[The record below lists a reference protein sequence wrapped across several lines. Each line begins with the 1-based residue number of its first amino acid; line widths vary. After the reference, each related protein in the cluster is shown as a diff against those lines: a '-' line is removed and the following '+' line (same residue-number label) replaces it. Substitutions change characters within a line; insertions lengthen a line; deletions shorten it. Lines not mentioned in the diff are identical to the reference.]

1 MDRVDETLVYEGSL
15 PAEPASVGTLR
26 RELAGALEPLEIGP
40 DRLADIALV
49 VSEALTNAAMH
60 AYVSM
65 TPGSMTLV
73 AAVSNGNL
81 RVTVTDEGRGMVP
94 RTDSP
99 GLGLGLGVM
108 SRVAD
113 ALEISSPGGRGT
125 EVSLSFPLQAP
136 SARSGPSRSRAAR
149 AARRAAAATGRP
161 RRRPSRRPS
170 G

>member
-15 PAEPASVGTLR
+15 PAEPESVGTLR
-26 RELAGALEPLEIGP
+26 RELAGALEPLDLGP

-60 AYVSM
+60 AYISM

-73 AAVSNGNL
+73 AAVSDGSL

-108 SRVAD
+108 SRVAG
-113 ALEISSPGGRGT
+113 ALEISSPGGQGT
-125 EVSLSFPLQAP
+125 EVSLRFPLQG
-136 SARSGPSRSRAAR
+136 S
-149 AARRAAAATGRP
+149 
-161 RRRPSRRPS
+161 
-170 G
+170 

>member
-1 MDRVDETLVYEGSL
+1 VDSVEERLVYESSL
-15 PAEPASVGTLR
+15 PAEPESVGTLR
-26 RELAGALEPLEIGP
+26 RELASALEPLDLGE

-49 VSEALTNAAMH
+49 VSEALTNAAVH

-73 AAVSNGNL
+73 AAVSSASL

-108 SRVAD
+108 SRLAE
-113 ALEISSPGGRGT
+113 ALEISSPDGQGT
-125 EVSLSFPLQAP
+125 EVCLRFQ
-136 SARSGPSRSRAAR
+136 R
-149 AARRAAAATGRP
+149 
-161 RRRPSRRPS
+161 
-170 G
+170 

>member
-1 MDRVDETLVYEGSL
+1 VNSVNDSLVYERSL
-15 PAEPASVGTLR
+15 PAEPVSVGTLR
-26 RELAGALEPLEIGP
+26 RELADALGPLGLGE

-60 AYVSM
+60 AYISM

-73 AAVSNGNL
+73 AAVSGGSL

-108 SRVAD
+108 SRLAD

-125 EVSLSFPLQAP
+125 EVSLSFPL
-136 SARSGPSRSRAAR
+136 
-149 AARRAAAATGRP
+149 
-161 RRRPSRRPS
+161 
-170 G
+170 

>member
-1 MDRVDETLVYEGSL
+1 MNSVNDSLVYERSL
-15 PAEPASVGTLR
+15 PAEPVSVGTLR
-26 RELAGALEPLEIGP
+26 RELADALGPLGLGE

-60 AYVSM
+60 AYISM

-73 AAVSNGNL
+73 AAVSGGSL

-108 SRVAD
+108 SRLAD

-125 EVSLSFPLQAP
+125 EVSLSFPL
-136 SARSGPSRSRAAR
+136 
-149 AARRAAAATGRP
+149 
-161 RRRPSRRPS
+161 
-170 G
+170 

>member
-1 MDRVDETLVYEGSL
+1 MDSVEERLVYESSL
-15 PAEPASVGTLR
+15 PAEPESVGTLR
-26 RELAGALEPLEIGP
+26 RELASALEPLDLGE

-49 VSEALTNAAMH
+49 VSEALTNAAVH

-73 AAVSNGNL
+73 SAVSSASL

-108 SRVAD
+108 SRLAE
-113 ALEISSPGGRGT
+113 ALEISSPDGQGT
-125 EVSLSFPLQAP
+125 EVCLRFQ
-136 SARSGPSRSRAAR
+136 R
-149 AARRAAAATGRP
+149 
-161 RRRPSRRPS
+161 
-170 G
+170 